1 MFEQLVANGDVEAES
16 SGPCYDTNVLAR
28 TLSWLD
34 HNNPHWP
41 MQSYEAART
50 AYHHHQDC
58 PPMTCATYIAA
69 LYKIRKSGV
78 AAYDSEVLHQ
88 RGVTQAA
95 RTRSAVRGKHQPA
108 LDHTREQLSPHP
120 EQPDVRL
127 AVVIDG
133 HRLDF
138 AACLTSA
145 LWFLQEQHRR
155 RFVDS
160 VEIIPGDTSGLRRLP
175 NERLYDGP

>member
-1 MFEQLVANGDVEAES
+1 MAANGDAEADP

-69 LYKIRKSGV
+69 LYRIRKSEGDGTPVAPPEVHRQGV
-78 AAYDSEVLHQ
+78 FM
-88 RGVTQAA
+88 QAA
-95 RTRSAVRGKHQPA
+95 RTESAVRRKRQPA
-108 LDHTREQLSPHP
+108 LDHTREQVSPHP

-155 RFVDS
+155 QFVDS
-160 VEIIPGDTSGLRRLP
+160 VEVLPGDTTGLRRLP

>member
-1 MFEQLVANGDVEAES
+1 MVANSDAEAES

-50 AYHHHQDC
+50 AYHHHQNC

-69 LYKIRKSGV
+69 LYRIRKSKTAGD
-78 AAYDSEVLHQ
+78 APAGPSEVHRQ
-88 RGVTQAA
+88 GVVMQT
-95 RTRSAVRGKHQPA
+95 TRSGSAVRRTHQPI
-108 LDHTREQLSPHP
+108 DRTREQVSPHP

-133 HRLDF
+133 HRLNF

-145 LWFLQEQHRR
+145 LWFLQEQHQRP
-155 RFVDS
+155 FVDS
-160 VEIIPGDTSGLRRLP
+160 VEVIPGDTTGLRRLP

>member
-1 MFEQLVANGDVEAES
+1 MVTDSEADS

-34 HNNPHWP
+34 HNNPRWP

-69 LYKIRKSGV
+69 LYKIRKSADYRG
-78 AAYDSEVLHQ
+78 APFGPAEVH
-88 RGVTQAA
+88 RPGAIMQAA
-95 RTRSAVRGKHQPA
+95 RTGSAVRRKDQPV
-108 LDHTREQLSPHP
+108 LDRTREQMSPHP

-145 LWFLQEQHRR
+145 LWFLQEQHQRP
-155 RFVDS
+155 FVDS
-160 VEIIPGDTSGLRRLP
+160 VEVIPGDTTGLRRLP

>member
-1 MFEQLVANGDVEAES
+1 MAAEGDADIDAES
-16 SGPCYDTNVLAR
+16 NGPCYDTNVLAR

-69 LYKIRKSGV
+69 LYKIRKSTEAEHDCDLLRHRV
-78 AAYDSEVLHQ
+78 IMQ
-88 RGVTQAA
+88 VT
-95 RTRSAVRGKHQPA
+95 RTQSAVRRKHQPP
-108 LDHTREQLSPHP
+108 LEHTRDQVSPHP

-160 VEIIPGDTSGLRRLP
+160 VEVILGDTTGLRRLP

>member
-1 MFEQLVANGDVEAES
+1 MAAEGDADIDAES
-16 SGPCYDTNVLAR
+16 NGPCYDTNVLAR

-58 PPMTCATYIAA
+58 PAMTCATYIAA
-69 LYKIRKSGV
+69 LYKIRKSAGAENV
-78 AAYDSEVLHQ
+78 SDVLRQ
-88 RGVTQAA
+88 RAIMHTQAA
-95 RTRSAVRGKHQPA
+95 ARRERQPA
-108 LDHTREQLSPHP
+108 LIHTREQLSPHP
-120 EQPDVRL
+120 EQPDVHL

-160 VEIIPGDTSGLRRLP
+160 VEVIPGDTTGLRRLP

>member
-1 MFEQLVANGDVEAES
+1 MVADGDADTQAES
-16 SGPCYDTNVLAR
+16 SEPCYDTNVLA
-28 TLSWLD
+28 
-34 HNNPHWP
+34 
-41 MQSYEAART
+41 
-50 AYHHHQDC
+50 
-58 PPMTCATYIAA
+58 
-69 LYKIRKSGV
+69 YKIRKSEGAGGV
-78 AAYDSEVLHQ
+78 PAGTSARNGSAI
-88 RGVTQAA
+88 RGD
-95 RTRSAVRGKHQPA
+95 HQPA
-108 LDHTREQLSPHP
+108 HTREQMSPHP

-145 LWFLQEQHRR
+145 LWFLQEQYQR

-160 VEIIPGDTSGLRRLP
+160 VEVIPGDTTGLRRLP

>member
-1 MFEQLVANGDVEAES
+1 MAAEGDADIDAVSNE
-16 SGPCYDTNVLAR
+16 PCYDTNVLAR

-69 LYKIRKSGV
+69 RYKIRKSTEV
-78 AAYDSEVLHQ
+78 ENDSDFLHHRVNMQ
-88 RGVTQAA
+88 VT
-95 RTRSAVRGKHQPA
+95 RTQSAVRRKHRPP
-108 LDHTREQLSPHP
+108 LDHTRDQVSPHP

-133 HRLDF
+133 HRLEF
-138 AACLTSA
+138 ARKAPQGKRSPAGTNVAQGS
-145 LWFLQEQHRR
+145 
-155 RFVDS
+155 VDMPAGRVHTVKS
-160 VEIIPGDTSGLRRLP
+160 RAGATIV
-175 NERLYDGP
+175 

>member
-1 MFEQLVANGDVEAES
+1 MAANGDAEADS
-16 SGPCYDTNVLAR
+16 SGPCYDTAVLAR
-28 TLSWLD
+28 RLSWLD

-58 PPMTCATYIAA
+58 PPMTCATFIAA
-69 LYKIRKSGV
+69 LYKIRKSQGAGPV
-78 AAYDSEVLHQ
+78 I
-88 RGVTQAA
+88 TQAA
-95 RTRSAVRGKHQPA
+95 RTESVVRRKHQPA
-108 LDHTREQLSPHP
+108 LDHTGEPVSPHP
-120 EQPDVRL
+120 EQPDVHL

-133 HRLDF
+133 HRLHY

-145 LWFLQEQHRR
+145 IWFLQEQHRGQ
-155 RFVDS
+155 FVDS
-160 VEIIPGDTSGLRRLP
+160 VEVIPGDTTGLRRLP

>member
-1 MFEQLVANGDVEAES
+1 MAINGDTEADS
-16 SGPCYDTNVLAR
+16 SGPCYDTDVLAR

-34 HNNPHWP
+34 HSNPHWP

-50 AYHHHQDC
+50 AYHHHQNC

-69 LYKIRKSGV
+69 LYKIRKSVGADGV
-78 AAYDSEVLHQ
+78 SDALRQ
-88 RGVTQAA
+88 RSIMRAPGTESTVG
-95 RTRSAVRGKHQPA
+95 RKHEPA

-160 VEIIPGDTSGLRRLP
+160 VEVIPGDTTGLRRLP

>member
-1 MFEQLVANGDVEAES
+1 MAANGDAEADS
-16 SGPCYDTNVLAR
+16 SGPCYDTDVLAR

-58 PPMTCATYIAA
+58 PPMTCATFIAA
-69 LYKIRKSGV
+69 LYKVRKSQGTEPV
-78 AAYDSEVLHQ
+78 I
-88 RGVTQAA
+88 TQAA
-95 RTRSAVRGKHQPA
+95 RTESVVRRKHQPA
-108 LDHTREQLSPHP
+108 LDHTGEPASPHP
-120 EQPDVRL
+120 EQPDVHL

-133 HRLDF
+133 HRLDY

-145 LWFLQEQHRR
+145 IWFLQEQHRGQ
-155 RFVDS
+155 FVDS
-160 VEIIPGDTSGLRRLP
+160 VEVIPGDTTGLRRLP
-175 NERLYDGP
+175 NERLYDGL

>member
-1 MFEQLVANGDVEAES
+1 MAVEGDAEIDAES
-16 SGPCYDTNVLAR
+16 NGPCYDTNVLAR

-69 LYKIRKSGV
+69 LYKIRKWTAV
-78 AAYDSEVLHQ
+78 ENDSDVPRQ
-88 RGVTQAA
+88 RVIMQT
-95 RTRSAVRGKHQPA
+95 TRSTARREYKPA
-108 LDHTREQLSPHP
+108 LDNTREQLSPHP

-133 HRLDF
+133 HRLEF

-160 VEIIPGDTSGLRRLP
+160 VEVIPGDTTGLRRLP

>member
-1 MFEQLVANGDVEAES
+1 MAANGDAEADP

-69 LYKIRKSGV
+69 LYKLRKSEGPGGALLGTFEDHRRRV
-78 AAYDSEVLHQ
+78 IM
-88 RGVTQAA
+88 QAA
-95 RTRSAVRGKHQPA
+95 HADSSVRRKHQPA
-108 LDHTREQLSPHP
+108 LDHTREQVSPHP

-155 RFVDS
+155 QFVDS
-160 VEIIPGDTSGLRRLP
+160 VEVLPGDTTGLRRLP

>member
-1 MFEQLVANGDVEAES
+1 MVADGDTDTEAAS
-16 SGPCYDTNVLAR
+16 SGPCYDTHVLAR

-58 PPMTCATYIAA
+58 PPMTCATFIAA
-69 LYKIRKSGV
+69 LYRIRKST
-78 AAYDSEVLHQ
+78 DTESDFELRHQ
-88 RGVTQAA
+88 RVLMQATRTETAVRRKHEPAPA
-95 RTRSAVRGKHQPA
+95 RTR
-108 LDHTREQLSPHP
+108 EQASPHP

-127 AVVIDG
+127 AVVVDG

-155 RFVDS
+155 QFVDS
-160 VEIIPGDTSGLRRLP
+160 VEVIPGDTTGLRRLP

>member
-1 MFEQLVANGDVEAES
+1 MVANGDAETEPI
-16 SGPCYDTNVLAR
+16 GPCYDTNVLAR

-58 PPMTCATYIAA
+58 PPITCATYIAA
-69 LYKIRKSGV
+69 LYRIRRSQSAGAVITQV
-78 AAYDSEVLHQ
+78 AHT
-88 RGVTQAA
+88 G
-95 RTRSAVRGKHQPA
+95 SAVRRRHQPV
-108 LDHTREQLSPHP
+108 LDHIGELVSPHP
-120 EQPDVRL
+120 EQPDVHL

-133 HRLDF
+133 HRLDY

-145 LWFLQEQHRR
+145 IWFLQEQHRR

-160 VEIIPGDTSGLRRLP
+160 VEVIPGDTTGLRRLP

>member
-1 MFEQLVANGDVEAES
+1 MVADGDTEGES
-16 SGPCYDTNVLAR
+16 SGPCYDTDVLAR

-34 HNNPHWP
+34 HSNPHWP

-50 AYHHHQDC
+50 AYHHHQNC
-58 PPMTCATYIAA
+58 PPMTCATFIAA
-69 LYKIRKSGV
+69 LYTIRKSTDAERV
-78 AAYDSEVLHQ
+78 SESPRQ
-88 RGVTQAA
+88 GAA
-95 RTRSAVRGKHQPA
+95 RRESTVAREHQPVF
-108 LDHTREQLSPHP
+108 DHTREQPSPHP

-160 VEIIPGDTSGLRRLP
+160 VEVIPGDTTGLRRLP

>member
-1 MFEQLVANGDVEAES
+1 MVANGDVEAES
-16 SGPCYDTNVLAR
+16 NGPCYDTNVLAR

-50 AYHHHQDC
+50 AYHHHRDC

-69 LYKIRKSGV
+69 LYRIRKSESAGDAPAGPYEVHRQGV
-78 AAYDSEVLHQ
+78 IM
-88 RGVTQAA
+88 QAT
-95 RTRSAVRGKHQPA
+95 RTGSAVRRTHQPI
-108 LDHTREQLSPHP
+108 DRTREQVSPHP

-145 LWFLQEQHRR
+145 LWFLQEQHQRP
-155 RFVDS
+155 FVDS
-160 VEIIPGDTSGLRRLP
+160 AEVIPGATTGLRRLP

>member
-1 MFEQLVANGDVEAES
+1 MVADDDADTEADS
-16 SGPCYDTNVLAR
+16 NGPCYDTDVLAR

-69 LYKIRKSGV
+69 LYKIRKSD
-78 AAYDSEVLHQ
+78 AAADNAEILRQ
-88 RGVTQAA
+88 RVTTPAA
-95 RTRSAVRGKHQPA
+95 LAGSAVRRNHQPA
-108 LDHTREQLSPHP
+108 LDHTREQVSPHP

-133 HRLDF
+133 HRLSF

-145 LWFLQEQHRR
+145 LWFLQEHHRR
-155 RFVDS
+155 PFVDS
-160 VEIIPGDTSGLRRLP
+160 VEVIPGDTTGLPRLP